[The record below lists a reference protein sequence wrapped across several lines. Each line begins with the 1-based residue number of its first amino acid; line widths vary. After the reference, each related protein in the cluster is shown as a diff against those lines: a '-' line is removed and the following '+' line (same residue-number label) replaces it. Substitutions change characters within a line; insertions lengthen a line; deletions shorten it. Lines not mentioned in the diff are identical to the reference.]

1 MLLCGCGVG
10 FSVQRQHVAKLP
22 VLAERPGA
30 EVPVTKWL
38 VQDTIGGWAD
48 ALHELVSAAVE
59 GRRVAFDYSNIRPA
73 GRRCEE
79 ERVVLQL
86 RRDGRQWRVGLVV
99 AWPARLVLH
108 LRIGAQVSSRDYR
121 DESQH
126 CQDNVAALTTCQPHH
141 CTLPH

>member
-73 GRRCEE
+73 GRR
-79 ERVVLQL
+79 
-86 RRDGRQWRVGLVV
+86 
-99 AWPARLVLH
+99 
-108 LRIGAQVSSRDYR
+108 
-121 DESQH
+121 
-126 CQDNVAALTTCQPHH
+126 
-141 CTLPH
+141 